1 MLDDVDI
8 EGDDGGEEEGS
19 WFSRAGGGLRSL
31 SSGALFLGALVLLF
45 WNEGYGKRH
54 DDALQEVG
62 SQVQSA
68 PLNAIDPRLA
78 GKPVHLSARVASRS
92 GASDDVFGVSTDGV
106 VLYRH
111 VEMFQWVE
119 YAESSGR
126 GRKKKT
132 TYYYEQEWDSDYHDS
147 SQFEEP
153 KGHENPKP
161 ALTSDGFFA
170 ADARFGPYRFDNQD
184 VARQALVETYD
195 SKALGSLGN
204 WPVMVEQLPQLAP
217 DLTAKRWYQLEP
229 GIYYRG
235 SAASENAELGDL
247 SVSFYAF
254 RNDYP
259 LTMIGAQQDEHL
271 VPWRAS
277 NGDTILLAASGTR
290 SAADLVKQAKAE
302 SGGLTHLLRLI
313 GLAGAVMGG
322 AGIAA
327 WMGGF
332 LSMLPLVGRLVEM
345 SLKIAGG
352 LFGLI
357 AGLVTI
363 VVGWLAARP
372 WVAAVLLIAI
382 GSAVTWAIN
391 KRRRVDG
398 AARRGRRAGKLAAA
412 ARERAA
418 EVLQAAVP
426 AAPMAL
432 AGAGAAMPAPP
443 VGVARFT
450 AAEPRAPAPPPP
462 PPPSTALP
470 AAALANDD
478 SRELPPLEWTPGLIA
493 TKPPS
498 VRQTAAAAPAPR
510 PAERVA
516 ESPAAVAAPAAPTSG
531 QADTRRLTPVAPPTD
546 LARLPGFDRVQPR
559 ETPAPLF
566 DSVPMRETP
575 APLFDSVPMRET
587 PAPLFDSVPMRET
600 PAPLFDSVPM
610 RETPAPLFDSVP
622 MRDCEAPARAPAAAT
637 LTATAT
643 VPPAPAAALPP
654 TPAPAA
660 RTVRVALG
668 SRGAYAL
675 SKLVRQHP
683 DGRQETLCFELAKDG
698 KPIQRGTQEEVKE
711 ALRKALSGG

>member
-1 MLDDVDI
+1 VLDDVDI
-8 EGDDGGEEEGS
+8 EGDDSGDEEGS

-31 SSGALFLGALVLLF
+31 GSGALFLGALVLLF

-54 DDALQEVG
+54 DDALQEIG

-68 PLNAIDPRLA
+68 PLNAIDPQLA
-78 GKPVHLSARVASRS
+78 GKPVHLSARVTSRS
-92 GASDDVFGVSTDGV
+92 GAGDSVFGVNTDGV

-119 YAESSGR
+119 YTETSGR

-132 TYYYEQEWDSDYHDS
+132 SYYYEQEWDSEYHDS

-170 ADARFGPYRFDNQD
+170 ADARFGPYRFDNED
-184 VARQALVETYD
+184 VARQALIETYD
-195 SKALGSLGN
+195 SKALGSLGD
-204 WPVMVEQLPQLAP
+204 WPEMVEQLPELPA
-217 DLTAKRWYQLEP
+217 DLTTKRWYQLEP

-259 LTMIGAQQDEHL
+259 LTMIGAQQGEHL

-277 NGDTILLAASGTR
+277 NGDTILLASSGSR

-302 SGGLTHLLRLI
+302 SSGLTHMLRLI

-332 LSMLPLVGRLVEM
+332 LSMLPLVGRLVDM
-345 SLKIAGG
+345 SLKFAGG

-363 VVGWLAARP
+363 VIGWLAARP

-382 GSAVTWAIN
+382 GATVTWAIN
-391 KRRRVDG
+391 KRRRADG
-398 AARRGRRAGKLAAA
+398 AARRSKRAGKLAAA

-426 AAPMAL
+426 AAPPMAL
-432 AGAGAAMPAPP
+432 AGAAGAMPAPP
-443 VGVARFT
+443 AGVARFT
-450 AAEPRAPAPPPP
+450 AADPRVPPAPPPP
-462 PPPSTALP
+462 PPATALP
-470 AAALANDD
+470 GAAVANDD

-493 TKPPS
+493 TKPPA
-498 VRQTAAAAPAPR
+498 VRQSTAAPPAPR
-510 PAERVA
+510 PVERMTESVA
-516 ESPAAVAAPAAPTSG
+516 PVAAPAARTSG
-531 QADTRRLTPVAPPTD
+531 QADTRRLTPIAPSPPE
-546 LARLPGFDRVQPR
+546 LAGLPGFDMVQPR

-575 APLFDSVPMRET
+575 APLFDSVPMR
-587 PAPLFDSVPMRET
+587 DSEVPVR
-600 PAPLFDSVPM
+600 AH
-610 RETPAPLFDSVP
+610 
-622 MRDCEAPARAPAAAT
+622 APATDTAP
-637 LTATAT
+637 
-643 VPPAPAAALPP
+643 PAAALPATP
-654 TPAPAA
+654 ASAPAPAA
-660 RTVRVALG
+660 KTVRVALG

-675 SKLVRQHP
+675 GKLVRQHP

-698 KPIQRGTQEEVKE
+698 KPIQRGTQEEIKE

>member
-1 MLDDVDI
+1 VLDDVDI
-8 EGDDGGEEEGS
+8 EGDDGIEEEGS

-31 SSGALFLGALVLLF
+31 GSGALFLGALVLLF

-54 DDALQEVG
+54 DDALQEIG

-68 PLNAIDPRLA
+68 PLNVIDPQLA
-78 GKPVHLSARVASRS
+78 GKPVHLSARVTSRS
-92 GASDDVFGVSTDGV
+92 GANDSVFGVSTDGV

-119 YAESSGR
+119 YAETSGR

-132 TYYYEQEWDSDYHDS
+132 NYYYEQEWDSEYHDS

-153 KGHENPKP
+153 RGHENPKP

-170 ADARFGPYRFDNQD
+170 ADARFGPYRFDNED
-184 VARQALVETYD
+184 VARQALIETYD
-195 SKALGSLGN
+195 SNALGSLGN
-204 WPVMVEQLPQLAP
+204 WPEMVEQLPELAP

-259 LTMIGAQQDEHL
+259 LTMIGAQQGEHV

-277 NGDTILLAASGTR
+277 NGDTILLASSGTR

-313 GLAGAVMGG
+313 GLGGAVMGG

-332 LSMLPLVGRLVEM
+332 LSMLPLVGRLVDM

-391 KRRRVDG
+391 KRRSVDG
-398 AARRGRRAGKLAAA
+398 AARRSKRAGELAAA

-432 AGAGAAMPAPP
+432 AGAAGAMPPPP

-450 AAEPRAPAPPPP
+450 AAEPRVPAPPPQ
-462 PPPSTALP
+462 PPSTALP
-470 AAALANDD
+470 AAAVAKDD

-493 TKPPS
+493 TKPPA
-498 VRQTAAAAPAPR
+498 VRQSAAAPPAPRPADRLAESAAPVAAPAPR
-510 PAERVA
+510 
-516 ESPAAVAAPAAPTSG
+516 TTG
-531 QADTRRLTPVAPPTD
+531 QADTRRLTPVAPAPE
-546 LARLPGFDRVQPR
+546 LARLPGFD
-559 ETPAPLF
+559 T
-566 DSVPMRETP
+566 VPMRETP
-575 APLFDSVPMRET
+575 APLFDTVPMRES
-587 PAPLFDSVPMRET
+587 PS
-600 PAPLFDSVPM
+600 
-610 RETPAPLFDSVP
+610 PLFDSVP
-622 MRDCEAPARAPAAAT
+622 MRDSEAPARTHAAAT
-637 LTATAT
+637 LTAAPTT
-643 VPPAPAAALPP
+643 PAEPAAASPA
-654 TPAPAA
+654 TPASAPATKA
-660 RTVRVALG
+660 VRVALG

-698 KPIQRGTQEEVKE
+698 KPIKRGTQDEVKE
-711 ALRKALSGG
+711 ALRKALSGGGQAAS

>member
-1 MLDDVDI
+1 VLDDVDI
-8 EGDDGGEEEGS
+8 EGDDGSEEEGS

-31 SSGALFLGALVLLF
+31 GSGALFLGALFVLF

-54 DDALQEVG
+54 DDALQEIG

-68 PLNAIDPRLA
+68 PLNAIDPQLA
-78 GKPVHLSARVASRS
+78 GKPVHLSARVTSRS
-92 GASDDVFGVSTDGV
+92 GADDSVFGVSTDGV

-119 YAESSGR
+119 YAETSGR

-132 TYYYEQEWDSDYHDS
+132 NYYYEQEWDSEYHDS

-153 KGHENPKP
+153 QGHENPKP

-170 ADARFGPYRFDNQD
+170 ADARFGPYRFDNED
-184 VARQALVETYD
+184 VARQALIETYD
-195 SKALGSLGN
+195 SDALGSLGN
-204 WPVMVEQLPQLAP
+204 WPEMVEQLPELAP
-217 DLTAKRWYQLEP
+217 ELTAKRWYQLEP

-259 LTMIGAQQDEHL
+259 LSMIGAQQGEHL

-277 NGDTILLAASGTR
+277 NGDTILLASSGTR

-302 SGGLTHLLRLI
+302 SGGLTHMLRLI
-313 GLAGAVMGG
+313 GLAGAVIGG

-332 LSMLPLVGRLVEM
+332 LSMLPLVGRLVDM

-363 VVGWLAARP
+363 VIGWLAARP
-372 WVAAVLLIAI
+372 WVAALLLVAI

-391 KRRRVDG
+391 KRRSVDG
-398 AARRGRRAGKLAAA
+398 AARRSKRAGKLAAA

-426 AAPMAL
+426 AAPPMAL
-432 AGAGAAMPAPP
+432 AGAAGAMPAPP
-443 VGVARFT
+443 AGVARFT
-450 AAEPRAPAPPPP
+450 AAEPRVPPAPPPP
-462 PPPSTALP
+462 PPATALP
-470 AAALANDD
+470 AATAAKDD

-493 TKPPS
+493 TKPPA
-498 VRQTAAAAPAPR
+498 VRQSAAAPAAPR
-510 PAERVA
+510 PVEWVA
-516 ESPAAVAAPAAPTSG
+516 ESVAPVAAPAARTAG
-531 QADTRRLTPVAPPTD
+531 QADTRRLTPVAPAPE
-546 LARLPGFDRVQPR
+546 LARLPGFD
-559 ETPAPLF
+559 T
-566 DSVPMRETP
+566 VPMRETP
-575 APLFDSVPMRET
+575 APLFDTVPMRES
-587 PAPLFDSVPMRET
+587 PAPLFDSVPMRGG
-600 PAPLFDSVPM
+600 
-610 RETPAPLFDSVP
+610 
-622 MRDCEAPARAPAAAT
+622 EAPAHAAAT
-637 LTATAT
+637 LTAAAT
-643 VPPAPAAALPP
+643 TPPALAAVLPATPMSAPAPAAASKI
-654 TPAPAA
+654 
-660 RTVRVALG
+660 VRVALG

-675 SKLVRQHP
+675 SKLLRQHP
-683 DGRQETLCFELAKDG
+683 DGRQETLCFELAKEG
-698 KPIQRGTQEEVKE
+698 KPIKRGTQDEVKE